1 MAILKMW
8 KPTADECKK
17 IRDYTK
23 QEVRALSRMELG
35 TRINTQDTSETVS
48 SNIAIV
54 AKTENW
60 QDTDLADLISW
71 ADFRKGVELT
81 EDGRAILDFYCYSRE
96 GLETNISVYYKDG
109 AIFKLARCGAARAL
123 NF

>member
-1 MAILKMW
+1 MAILKLW
-8 KPTADECKK
+8 KPTAEECKR

-23 QEVRALSRMELG
+23 QEVRGLSRMELG
-35 TRINTQDTSETVS
+35 TRLNTQDHSETVS
-48 SNIAIV
+48 GNIAIV

-60 QDTDLADLISW
+60 QDTDLADLIPW

-109 AIFKLARCGAARAL
+109 AIFKLARTGAYRAL